1 MRGEAVLKQ
10 RIVTA
15 LVIAVVFL
23 GLLFLGTPAVFA
35 LFSALVIAV
44 GAWEWSGLS
53 GLARVRTRVL
63 YSLTVSAILF
73 GLYRVCGFGEGPIR
87 VDIGRQVLLAGA
99 SWWAVAL
106 LWVQGY
112 PSSALLWGSTV
123 VRLIMGLFVL
133 VPAWLALALLA
144 HVPGGVWL
152 ILLVVLVVACADV
165 GAYFCGHAFGRRKLA
180 ATVSPGK
187 TLEGFAGGLVT
198 VLVVCAAFLY
208 FVPSQWS
215 LWWQWSL
222 IVLATALVS
231 VLGDLTESMLKR
243 HHGVKDSGVV
253 LPGHGGVLDR
263 IDSLTAALPVFALL
277 YSLLILPAHV

>member
-1 MRGEAVLKQ
+1 MLKQ

-15 LVIAVVFL
+15 LAIAVVFL
-23 GLLFLGTPAVFA
+23 GLLFFGSPNVFT

-53 GLARVRTRVL
+53 GLARPRTRVL
-63 YSLTVSAILF
+63 YSLVLVAVLY
-73 GLYRVCGFGEGPIR
+73 GLYQVCGFGEGPIR
-87 VDIGRQVLLAGA
+87 VDFGQQVLLAGA

-123 VRLIMGLFVL
+123 ARLVIGLFVL
-133 VPAWLALALLA
+133 VPPWLALALLA
-144 HVPGGVWL
+144 HFPGGAWL

-180 ATVSPGK
+180 AAVSPGK

-243 HHGVKDSGVV
+243 HRGVKDSGVI